1 MSKIVTIPTDGGNP
15 FVVILGGVK
24 YVYKPGETVEVPDG
38 VALEIEEWERWHEK
52 YYGENVPPFGAQPDL
67 SQNDPDAADYVKGKE
82 EVVFRPDTAEIGQT
96 IVVKSV
102 DENGKP
108 TEWESA
114 DKADKVN
121 HGRLLAEV
129 AFTEDTTGVVVTNI
143 NADVTELAV
152 LIEATT
158 SVAAPVFTINN
169 HAVTL
174 HAGAWGGGSHVFVK
188 IDKDK
193 GEALI
198 KSTATNKGRQCASI
212 QWDKNEIIES
222 VGISKLGF
230 ASGDFFR
237 VYEGLLSPQLREGW
251 SWND

>member
-1 MSKIVTIPTDGGNP
+1 MNIAKLAILKGLCGGAN
-15 FVVILGGVK
+15 VK
-24 YVYKPGETVEVPDG
+24 
-38 VALEIEEWERWHEK
+38 
-52 YYGENVPPFGAQPDL
+52 
-67 SQNDPDAADYVKGKE
+67 
-82 EVVFRPDTAEIGQT
+82 TAKVGQT
-96 IVVKSV
+96 IAVKAV
-102 DENGKP
+102 DELGKP
-108 TEWESA
+108 TEWEA
-114 DKADKVN
+114 VDKADKVN

-158 SVAAPVFTINN
+158 SVPAPVFTINN
-169 HAVTL
+169 HAVILYT
-174 HAGAWGGGSHVFVK
+174 GSWGGSSHVFVK

-198 KSTATNKGRQCASI
+198 KSTATNKGRNCSSI

-237 VYEGLLSPQLREGW
+237 VYEGLLSPQLRESW
-251 SWND
+251 SWNE

>member
-1 MSKIVTIPTDGGNP
+1 MSKTVTIPTGGGNP
-15 FVVILGGVK
+15 FVVILGGIK

-52 YYGENVPPFGAQPDL
+52 YYGENVPPFASPID
-67 SQNDPDAADYVKGKE
+67 DI
-82 EVVFRPDTAEIGQT
+82 TAKVGQT

-108 TEWESA
+108 TEWEA
-114 DKADKVN
+114 VDKADKVN
-121 HGRLLAEV
+121 HGRLLAAV

-174 HAGAWGGGSHVFVK
+174 YTGSWGGGSHVFVK

-198 KSTATNKGRQCASI
+198 KSTSTNKGRNCASI